1 MEIDRKRCDPAR
13 LNAPRTAL
21 EAELRQ
27 LYGGMQRSQMR
38 SLPVMNAYTQY
49 YKRFKKT
56 YHLLLQL
63 DSICTKNKTIPQVDP
78 LVQAMFMAELKN
90 FMLTAGHDQEK
101 LQGPVRLDSASG
113 EETYQL
119 INGQPATCKPGDMLT
134 EDSMGVFCS
143 IIYGQD
149 KRTQITPQTRHVLY
163 VTYVPPGIDTLQ
175 VARHLQDLEENVG
188 LACLDAQVTQREIF
202 HAHPAD
208 QAG

>member
-1 MEIDRKRCDPAR
+1 
-13 LNAPRTAL
+13 
-21 EAELRQ
+21 
-27 LYGGMQRSQMR
+27 MQRSQMR
-38 SLPVMNAYTQY
+38 SLPVMDAYTQY

-63 DSICTKNKTIPQVDP
+63 DSICIKNKPIPQVDL

-90 FMLTAGHDQEK
+90 FMLTAGHDQEQ

-134 EDSMGVFCS
+134 ADSIGVFCS

-149 KRTQITPQTRHVLY
+149 KRTRITPQTRLVLY
-163 VTYVPPGIDTLQ
+163 VTYVPPGIEKQL

-188 LACLDAQVTQREIF
+188 LACPGAQVTQREIF
-202 HAHPAD
+202 HAQPAD
-208 QAG
+208 KES